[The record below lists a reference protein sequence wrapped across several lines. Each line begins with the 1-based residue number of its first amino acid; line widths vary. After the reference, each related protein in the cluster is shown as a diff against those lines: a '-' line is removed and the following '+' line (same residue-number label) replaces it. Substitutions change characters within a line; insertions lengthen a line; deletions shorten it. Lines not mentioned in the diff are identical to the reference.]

1 MTKRLILI
9 RHAKS
14 SWNDP
19 FDDDHARVL
28 NKRGEAAATAIGGW
42 LAENRYIPQSVLCSD
57 ARRTQDTAAL
67 ILPSLSPAPKLRLSG
82 MLYHAAPDTIL
93 DLVQR
98 ETADTVAVIAHNPS
112 IGMLANALVRTAPDH
127 HRFSDYPT
135 CAATIIDFD
144 IGTWMT
150 LERGS
155 GTCVDFVVPR
165 DLIGTAGQDIE

>member
-19 FDDDHARVL
+19 FDDDHARAL
-28 NKRGEAAATAIGGW
+28 NTRGEAAATAIGGW
-42 LAENRYIPQSVLCSD
+42 LAENGYIPQNVLCSD

-67 ILPSLSPAPKLRLSG
+67 ILPCLSADPKLQLSG

-93 DLVQR
+93 DLVQK

-127 HRFSDYPT
+127 RRFNDYPT
-135 CAATIIDFD
+135 CATTVIDFD
-144 IGTWMT
+144 IDTWMT
-150 LERGS
+150 MKRGS

-165 DLIGTAGQDIE
+165 DLIGTAGNDID